1 MLNRFDLTSFAK
13 VRVVF
18 KTLLV
23 QVALLCAILF
33 IVWGAQRLYALVD
46 PVVFPDPVAVP
57 DSASLT
63 ENEKA
68 RFWWTP

>member
-33 IVWGAQRLYALVD
+33 IVWGRNVC
-46 PVVFPDPVAVP
+46 
-57 DSASLT
+57 T
-63 ENEKA
+63 
-68 RFWWTP
+68 RWWTPWSFPIPWLFPIPRV